1 MQKRLSTASPE
12 IALELAGAK
21 ASARLAAVRLVALQ
35 VARLVPG
42 VPSALFDTT
51 TDATAIAAGL
61 DERYIQLQAQG
72 SVEAEAVFAQARAA
86 AAVGFAN
93 EASPDEAL
101 YEALIALDN
110 PRKLLA
116 LLKEALGAQV

>member
-93 EASPDEAL
+93 EASLDEAL